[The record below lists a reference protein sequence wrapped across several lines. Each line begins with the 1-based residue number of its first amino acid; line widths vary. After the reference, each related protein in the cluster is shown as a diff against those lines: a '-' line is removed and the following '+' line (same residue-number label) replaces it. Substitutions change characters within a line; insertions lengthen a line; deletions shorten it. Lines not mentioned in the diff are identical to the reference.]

1 MRLPMAENSS
11 ATPGYRLPIGP
22 PRHSGFAS
30 ALRGFGFVGI
40 LTIVGIYASSVIIPG
55 LGALLVLAWAWRS
68 RTPWHELGFSRPR
81 SWVATIAL
89 GIVLGIALRAVMK
102 FLVMPALG
110 APPNPAFHHLEG
122 NTAALPL
129 AILIMGFLAATGE
142 EVVMRGFLFERLT
155 RLFGRSAAAIT
166 VIVLVTSAIFGVGH
180 YPLQGLAGAQH
191 AGIMGLIFGALYVAT
206 GRVWLAIITHGAFN
220 LTGLAIIYLG
230 VGPQLDAWLWGT

>member
-1 MRLPMAENSS
+1 MTENIAATSEYQLP
-11 ATPGYRLPIGP
+11 TGQ
-22 PRHSGFAS
+22 PREGGFAA

-40 LTIVGIYASSVIIPG
+40 LAIVSIYASSVIIPG
-55 LGALLVLAWAWRS
+55 LGALLVLAWAWGS
-68 RTPWHELGFSRPR
+68 RTPWQEVGFSRPR
-81 SWVATIAL
+81 SWIVTIVL

-129 AILIMGFLAATGE
+129 AILVMGFLAAFSE

-155 RLFGRSAAAIT
+155 RLFGRGAAAMT
-166 VIVLVTSAIFGVGH
+166 AIVLVTSAIFGAGH

-206 GRVWLAIITHGAFN
+206 GRVWLPIITHGAFN

-230 VGPQLDAWLWGT
+230 VGPQLDAWFWGT